1 MTSDGTISKA
11 ATNFLINRR
20 SVAEIAGQNKSDY
33 DKKKFHTVL
42 FDKITK
48 ISRLCKVA
56 LKNNVREKYSVKSVN
71 ICIFAEFELIAEDM
85 LYPIGIQNFE
95 KLRKEGCVYVDKTA
109 LMYKMVKEGN
119 YYFLSRPRRFGKSLL
134 ISTLEAYFLGKKEL
148 FEGLAVAELEKDW
161 VEYPV
166 LHLDLNTEKYDSPE
180 ALINKLS
187 GAIDS
192 WEKEYGRNESEKS
205 LPTRFEGIIRRAKEK
220 TGRNVVILVDE
231 YDKPML
237 QAIGNNELQKEYR
250 DTLKSFY
257 GALKSQDAC
266 IKFALLT
273 GVTKFGKVSVFS
285 DLNNLKDISMSQ
297 YYYDLCGITEKEL
310 HHYFDD
316 EVGQLAQM
324 NNQTKEEAYDRLKE
338 EYDGY
343 HFTYD
348 TPGMYNPFSILW
360 TLSERRYGNYWFE
373 TGTPTFL
380 VELLQKADYN
390 LEEMAGIEADSDMLG
405 SIFNDDNPIPVIY
418 QSGYLTIKDYDS
430 RFGIYKLGFPNREV
444 EDGFM
449 KFLLRYYTAKKI
461 TNSAFEISK
470 FVSDIESGNAEGFMQ
485 RLQSFFAGAKFDQIA
500 KDTENWF
507 QNVVFIVTTLCGLY
521 IEAEH
526 QTSNGRIDLVLKTDK
541 FIYVME
547 LKYDGTAEEALQQ
560 IDDKGYALPWQSDGR
575 TVIKV
580 GANFSSQ
587 LRRLDG
593 WIIA

>member
-1 MTSDGTISKA
+1 
-11 ATNFLINRR
+11 
-20 SVAEIAGQNKSDY
+20 
-33 DKKKFHTVL
+33 
-42 FDKITK
+42 
-48 ISRLCKVA
+48 
-56 LKNNVREKYSVKSVN
+56 
-71 ICIFAEFELIAEDM
+71 M

-95 KLRKEGCVYVDKTA
+95 KLRNDGCVYVDKTA

-134 ISTLEAYFLGKKEL
+134 ISTLEAYFLGKKEF

-166 LHLDLNTEKYDSPE
+166 LHLDLNTEKYDSIE
-180 ALINKLS
+180 VLNNKLS
-187 GAIDS
+187 GTLKL
-192 WEKEYGRNESEKS
+192 WEEQYGRDESEKS
-205 LPTRFEGIIRRAKEK
+205 LPMRFEGIIRRAKEK

-237 QAIGNNELQKEYR
+237 QAIGNEELQKAYR

-257 GALKSQDAC
+257 GALKSMDGC
-266 IKFALLT
+266 IRFALLT

-297 YYYDLCGITEKEL
+297 YYYNICGITEEEL
-310 HHYFDD
+310 HHYFD
-316 EVGQLAQM
+316 EEIEQLART
-324 NNQTKEEAYDRLKE
+324 NNQTKDEAYEKLKE

-360 TLSERRYGNYWFE
+360 TLSERRYGSYWFE

-380 VELLQKADYN
+380 VELLQKTDYN
-390 LEEMAGIEADSDMLG
+390 LEQMANVEADSDMLG

-418 QSGYLTIKDYDS
+418 QSGYLTIKSYDN

-449 KFLLRYYTAKKI
+449 KYLLKYYTAKKNS
-461 TNSAFEISK
+461 NSAFEISR
-470 FVSDIESGNAEGFMQ
+470 FVADIESGNAEGFMQ

-526 QTSNGRIDLVLKTDK
+526 QTSNGRIDLVMKTDK
-541 FIYVME
+541 YVYVME
-547 LKYDGTAEEALQQ
+547 LKYDGTPEEALRQ

-575 TVIKV
+575 KVIKV
-580 GANFSSQ
+580 GANFSSE
-587 LRRLDG
+587 LRRLSG
-593 WIIA
+593 WVIE

>member
-1 MTSDGTISKA
+1 
-11 ATNFLINRR
+11 
-20 SVAEIAGQNKSDY
+20 
-33 DKKKFHTVL
+33 
-42 FDKITK
+42 
-48 ISRLCKVA
+48 
-56 LKNNVREKYSVKSVN
+56 
-71 ICIFAEFELIAEDM
+71 M

-109 LMYKMVKEGN
+109 LMYKMVKEGS
-119 YYFLSRPRRFGKSLL
+119 YYFLSRPRRFGKSLF

-148 FEGLAVAELEKDW
+148 FEGLAVAEIEKDW

-180 ALINKLS
+180 VLINKLS

-205 LPTRFEGIIRRAKEK
+205 LPTRFEGIIRRAREK

-237 QAIGNNELQKEYR
+237 QAIGNAELQKAYR

-285 DLNNLKDISMSQ
+285 DLNNLNDISMDHR
-297 YYYDLCGITEKEL
+297 YYDICGISEVEL
-310 HHYFDD
+310 HRYFDS
-316 EVGQLAQM
+316 EINGLAQA
-324 NNQTKEEAYDRLKE
+324 NNQTPEQAYEQLRID
-338 EYDGY
+338 YDGY

-348 TPGMYNPFSILW
+348 TPGMYNPFSILN
-360 TLSERRYGNYWFE
+360 TLSKQRYGSYWFE

-380 VELLQKADYN
+380 VELLQKADFN
-390 LEEMAGIEADSDMLG
+390 LEQMAGMEADTDMLG

-418 QSGYLTIKDYDS
+418 QSGYLTIKDYD
-430 RFGIYKLGFPNREV
+430 REFGLYKLGFPNREV
-444 EDGFM
+444 ENGFM
-449 KFLLRYYTAKKI
+449 KFLLPFYTAKRN
-461 TNSAFEISK
+461 TSSSFEIGC
-470 FVSDIESGNAEGFMQ
+470 FVKDIKSGNAEGFMQ

-500 KDTENWF
+500 RDTENWF
-507 QNVVFIVTTLCGLY
+507 QNVVFIVTSLCGLY

-526 QTSNGRIDLVLKTDK
+526 QTSNGRIDLVVKTDK
-541 FIYVME
+541 YIYVME
-547 LKYDGTAEEALQQ
+547 LKYDGSAEEALQQ

>member
-1 MTSDGTISKA
+1 
-11 ATNFLINRR
+11 
-20 SVAEIAGQNKSDY
+20 
-33 DKKKFHTVL
+33 
-42 FDKITK
+42 
-48 ISRLCKVA
+48 
-56 LKNNVREKYSVKSVN
+56 
-71 ICIFAEFELIAEDM
+71 M

-95 KLRKEGCVYVDKTA
+95 KLRNEGCVYVDKTA
-109 LMYKMVKEGN
+109 LMYKMVKEGS

-148 FEGLAVAELEKDW
+148 FEGLAVAEIEKDW

-180 ALINKLS
+180 VLINKLS

-237 QAIGNNELQKEYR
+237 QAIGNAELQKAYR

-266 IKFALLT
+266 IRFAILT

-285 DLNNLKDISMSQ
+285 DLNNLNDISMDHR
-297 YYYDLCGITEKEL
+297 YYDICGISEEEL
-310 HHYFDD
+310 HRYFDS
-316 EVGQLAQM
+316 EIKGLAQA
-324 NNQTKEEAYDRLKE
+324 NNQTPEQAYEQLRVD
-338 EYDGY
+338 YDGY

-348 TPGMYNPFSILW
+348 TPGMYNPFSILN
-360 TLSERRYGNYWFE
+360 TLSKQRYGSYWFE

-390 LEEMAGIEADSDMLG
+390 LEQMAGMEADTDMLG

-418 QSGYLTIKDYDS
+418 QSGYLTIKDYD
-430 RFGIYKLGFPNREV
+430 REFELYKLGFPNREV
-444 EDGFM
+444 ENGFM
-449 KFLLRYYTAKKI
+449 KFLLPFYTAKR
-461 TNSAFEISK
+461 NSSSSFEIGQ
-470 FVSDIESGNAEGFMQ
+470 FVKDIKSGNAEGFMQ

-500 KDTENWF
+500 RDTENWF

-541 FIYVME
+541 YIYVME
-547 LKYDGTAEEALQQ
+547 LKYDGSAEEALQQ
-560 IDDKGYALPWQSDGR
+560 IDDKAYALPWQSDGR

-587 LRRLDG
+587 LRRLEG
-593 WIIA
+593 WIIV

>member
-1 MTSDGTISKA
+1 
-11 ATNFLINRR
+11 
-20 SVAEIAGQNKSDY
+20 
-33 DKKKFHTVL
+33 
-42 FDKITK
+42 
-48 ISRLCKVA
+48 
-56 LKNNVREKYSVKSVN
+56 
-71 ICIFAEFELIAEDM
+71 M

-95 KLRKEGCVYVDKTA
+95 KLRNDGCVYVDKTA
-109 LMYKMVKEGN
+109 LMYKLLSEGK

-134 ISTLEAYFLGKKEL
+134 ISTLEAYFLGKKEF

-166 LHLDLNTEKYDSPE
+166 LHLDLNTEKYDSIE
-180 ALINKLS
+180 VLNNKLS
-187 GAIDS
+187 GTLKL
-192 WEKEYGRNESEKS
+192 WEEQYGQDESEKS
-205 LPTRFEGIIRRAKEK
+205 LPMRFEGIIRRAKEK

-237 QAIGNNELQKEYR
+237 QAIGNEELQKAYR

-257 GALKSQDAC
+257 GALKSMDGC
-266 IKFALLT
+266 IRFALLT

-297 YYYDLCGITEKEL
+297 YYYNICGITEEEL
-310 HHYFDD
+310 HHYFD
-316 EVGQLAQM
+316 EEIEQLART
-324 NNQTKEEAYDRLKE
+324 NNQTKDEAYEKLKE

-360 TLSERRYGNYWFE
+360 TLSERRYGSYWFE

-380 VELLQKADYN
+380 VELLQKTDYN
-390 LEEMAGIEADSDMLG
+390 LEQMANVEADSDMLG

-418 QSGYLTIKDYDS
+418 QSGYLTIKSYDN

-449 KFLLRYYTAKKI
+449 KYLLKYYTAKKNS
-461 TNSAFEISK
+461 NSAFEISR
-470 FVSDIESGNAEGFMQ
+470 FVADIESGNAEGFMQ

-526 QTSNGRIDLVLKTDK
+526 QTSNGRIDLVMKTDK
-541 FIYVME
+541 YVYVME
-547 LKYDGTAEEALQQ
+547 LKYDGTPEEALRQ
-560 IDDKGYALPWQSDGR
+560 IDDKGYALPWQADGR
-575 TVIKV
+575 KVIKV
-580 GANFSSQ
+580 GANFSSE
-587 LRRLDG
+587 LRRLSG
-593 WIIA
+593 WVIE

>member
-1 MTSDGTISKA
+1 
-11 ATNFLINRR
+11 
-20 SVAEIAGQNKSDY
+20 
-33 DKKKFHTVL
+33 
-42 FDKITK
+42 
-48 ISRLCKVA
+48 
-56 LKNNVREKYSVKSVN
+56 
-71 ICIFAEFELIAEDM
+71 M

-95 KLRKEGCVYVDKTA
+95 KLRNDGCVYVDKTA

-166 LHLDLNTEKYDSPE
+166 LHLDLNTEKYDSIE
-180 ALINKLS
+180 VLNNKLS
-187 GAIDS
+187 GTLKL
-192 WEKEYGRNESEKS
+192 WEEQYGRDESEKS
-205 LPTRFEGIIRRAKEK
+205 LPMRFEGIIRRAKEK

-237 QAIGNNELQKEYR
+237 QAIGNEDLQKAYR

-257 GALKSQDAC
+257 GALKSMDGC
-266 IKFALLT
+266 IRFALLT

-297 YYYDLCGITEKEL
+297 YYYNICGITEEEL
-310 HHYFDD
+310 HHYFD
-316 EVGQLAQM
+316 EEIEQLART
-324 NNQTKEEAYDRLKE
+324 NNQTKDEAYEKLKE

-360 TLSERRYGNYWFE
+360 TLSERRYGSYWFE

-380 VELLQKADYN
+380 VELLQKTDYN
-390 LEEMAGIEADSDMLG
+390 LEQMANVEADSDMLG

-418 QSGYLTIKDYDS
+418 QSGYLTIKSYDN

-449 KFLLRYYTAKKI
+449 KYLLKYYTAKKNS
-461 TNSAFEISK
+461 NSAFEISR
-470 FVSDIESGNAEGFMQ
+470 FVADIESGNAEGFMQ

-526 QTSNGRIDLVLKTDK
+526 QTSNGRIDLVMKTDK
-541 FIYVME
+541 YVYVME
-547 LKYDGTAEEALQQ
+547 LKYDGTPEEALKQ
-560 IDDKGYALPWQSDGR
+560 IEDKGYAMPWQSDGR
-575 TVIKV
+575 KVIKV
-580 GANFSSQ
+580 GANFSSE
-587 LRRLDG
+587 LRRLSG
-593 WIIA
+593 WVIE

>member
-1 MTSDGTISKA
+1 
-11 ATNFLINRR
+11 
-20 SVAEIAGQNKSDY
+20 
-33 DKKKFHTVL
+33 
-42 FDKITK
+42 
-48 ISRLCKVA
+48 
-56 LKNNVREKYSVKSVN
+56 
-71 ICIFAEFELIAEDM
+71 M

-95 KLRKEGCVYVDKTA
+95 KLRNDGCVYVDKTA

-166 LHLDLNTEKYDSPE
+166 LHLDLNTEKYDSIE
-180 ALINKLS
+180 VLNNKLS
-187 GAIDS
+187 GTLKL
-192 WEKEYGRNESEKS
+192 WEEQYGRDESEKS
-205 LPTRFEGIIRRAKEK
+205 LPMRFEGIIRRAKEK

-237 QAIGNNELQKEYR
+237 QAIGNEELQKAYR

-257 GALKSQDAC
+257 GALKSMDGC
-266 IKFALLT
+266 IRFALLT

-297 YYYDLCGITEKEL
+297 YYYNICGITEEEL
-310 HHYFDD
+310 HHYFD
-316 EVGQLAQM
+316 EEIEQLART
-324 NNQTKEEAYDRLKE
+324 NNQTKDEAYEKLKE

-360 TLSERRYGNYWFE
+360 TLSERRYGSYWFE
-373 TGTPTFL
+373 TGTPSFL
-380 VELLQKADYN
+380 VELLQKSDYN
-390 LEEMAGIEADSDMLG
+390 LEQMANVEADSDMLG

-418 QSGYLTIKDYDS
+418 QSGYLTIKSYDN

-449 KFLLRYYTAKKI
+449 KYLLKYYTAKKNS
-461 TNSAFEISK
+461 NSAFEISR
-470 FVSDIESGNAEGFMQ
+470 FVADIESGNAEGFMQ

-526 QTSNGRIDLVLKTDK
+526 QTSNGRIDLVMKTDK
-541 FIYVME
+541 YVYVME
-547 LKYDGTAEEALQQ
+547 LKYDGTPEEALRQ
-560 IDDKGYALPWQSDGR
+560 IDDKGYALPWQADGR
-575 TVIKV
+575 KVIKV
-580 GANFSSQ
+580 GANFSSE
-587 LRRLDG
+587 LRRLSG
-593 WIIA
+593 WVIE

>member
-1 MTSDGTISKA
+1 
-11 ATNFLINRR
+11 
-20 SVAEIAGQNKSDY
+20 
-33 DKKKFHTVL
+33 
-42 FDKITK
+42 
-48 ISRLCKVA
+48 
-56 LKNNVREKYSVKSVN
+56 
-71 ICIFAEFELIAEDM
+71 
-85 LYPIGIQNFE
+85 
-95 KLRKEGCVYVDKTA
+95 
-109 LMYKMVKEGN
+109 
-119 YYFLSRPRRFGKSLL
+119 
-134 ISTLEAYFLGKKEL
+134 
-148 FEGLAVAELEKDW
+148 EKDW

-166 LHLDLNTEKYDSPE
+166 LHLDLNTEKYDSLE
-180 ALINKLS
+180 VLMNKLS
-187 GAIDS
+187 ASIDS
-192 WEKEYGRNESEKS
+192 WEGKYGRNESEKS
-205 LPTRFEGIIRRAKEK
+205 LPMRFEGIIRRAKEK

-237 QAIGNNELQKEYR
+237 QAIGNEELQKAYR

-257 GALKSQDAC
+257 GALKSMDAC
-266 IKFALLT
+266 IRFALLT

-285 DLNNLKDISMSQ
+285 DLNNLNDISMDHR
-297 YYYDLCGITEKEL
+297 YYDLCGISEEEL
-310 HHYFDD
+310 HRYFNA
-316 EVGQLAQM
+316 EIQGLAQA
-324 NNQTKEEAYDRLKE
+324 NNQTFEQACEQLRVD
-338 EYDGY
+338 YDGY

-348 TPGMYNPFSILW
+348 TPGMYNPFSILS
-360 TLSERRYGNYWFE
+360 TLSKQRYGSYWFE

-390 LEEMAGIEADSDMLG
+390 LEGMAHVEADSDMLG

-449 KFLLRYYTAKKI
+449 KYLLRYYTANKN

-470 FVSDIESGNAEGFMQ
+470 FVKDIESGNAEGFMQ

-560 IDDKGYALPWQSDGR
+560 IDDKGYTLPWQSDGR

-580 GANFSSQ
+580 GANFSSS

-593 WIIA
+593 WIVA

>member
-1 MTSDGTISKA
+1 
-11 ATNFLINRR
+11 
-20 SVAEIAGQNKSDY
+20 
-33 DKKKFHTVL
+33 
-42 FDKITK
+42 
-48 ISRLCKVA
+48 
-56 LKNNVREKYSVKSVN
+56 
-71 ICIFAEFELIAEDM
+71 M

-95 KLRKEGCVYVDKTA
+95 KLRNDGCVYVDKTA

-166 LHLDLNTEKYDSPE
+166 LHLDLNTEKYDSIE
-180 ALINKLS
+180 VLNNKLS
-187 GAIDS
+187 GTLKL
-192 WEKEYGRNESEKS
+192 WEEQYGRDESEKS
-205 LPTRFEGIIRRAKEK
+205 LPMRFEGIIRRAKEK

-237 QAIGNNELQKEYR
+237 QAIGNEELQKAYR

-257 GALKSQDAC
+257 GALKSMDGC
-266 IKFALLT
+266 IRFALLT

-297 YYYDLCGITEKEL
+297 YYYNICGITEEEL
-310 HHYFDD
+310 HHYFD
-316 EVGQLAQM
+316 EEIEQLART
-324 NNQTKEEAYDRLKE
+324 NNQTKDEAYEKLKE

-360 TLSERRYGNYWFE
+360 TLSERRYGSYWFE

-380 VELLQKADYN
+380 VELLQKTDYN
-390 LEEMAGIEADSDMLG
+390 LEQMANVEADSDMLG

-418 QSGYLTIKDYDS
+418 QSGYLTIKSYDN

-449 KFLLRYYTAKKI
+449 KYLLKYYTAKKNS
-461 TNSAFEISK
+461 NSAFEISR
-470 FVSDIESGNAEGFMQ
+470 FVADIESGNAEGFMQ

-526 QTSNGRIDLVLKTDK
+526 QTSNGRIDLVMKTDK
-541 FIYVME
+541 YVYVME
-547 LKYDGTAEEALQQ
+547 LKYDGTPEEALRQ
-560 IDDKGYALPWQSDGR
+560 IDDKGYALPWQADGR
-575 TVIKV
+575 KVIKV
-580 GANFSSQ
+580 GANFSSE
-587 LRRLDG
+587 LRRLSG
-593 WIIA
+593 WVIE

>member
-1 MTSDGTISKA
+1 MTSYGTISKA
-11 ATNFLINRR
+11 ATNFLINGR

-48 ISRLCKVA
+48 ISRFCKVA

-166 LHLDLNTEKYDSPE
+166 LHLDLNTKKYDSIE
-180 ALINKLS
+180 ALESILDIFLCEWEKKY
-187 GAIDS
+187 GS
-192 WEKEYGRNESEKS
+192 WEKETDFSS
-205 LPTRFEGIIRRAKEK
+205 RFEGIIRRAKEK

-237 QAIGNNELQKEYR
+237 QAIGNDELQKAYR

-360 TLSERRYGNYWFE
+360 TLSERRYGSYWFE

-390 LEEMAGIEADSDMLG
+390 LEEMAGIEADTDMLG

-418 QSGYLTIKDYDS
+418 QSGYLTIKDYD
-430 RFGIYKLGFPNREV
+430 REFGLYKLGFPNREV
-444 EDGFM
+444 ENGFM
-449 KFLLRYYTAKKI
+449 KFLLPFYTAKRN
-461 TNSAFEISK
+461 TSSSFEIGC
-470 FVSDIESGNAEGFMQ
+470 FVKDIKSGNAEGFMQ

-500 KDTENWF
+500 RDTENWF
-507 QNVVFIVTTLCGLY
+507 QNVVFIVTRLCGLY

-541 FIYVME
+541 YIYVME
-547 LKYDGTAEEALQQ
+547 LKYDGTAEEALRQ

-580 GANFSSQ
+580 GANFSSS

>member
-1 MTSDGTISKA
+1 MLKILTTSERPERTASKLRNA
-11 ATNFLINRR
+11 CFA
-20 SVAEIAGQNKSDY
+20 VAN
-33 DKKKFHTVL
+33 L
-42 FDKITK
+42 
-48 ISRLCKVA
+48 
-56 LKNNVREKYSVKSVN
+56 KSVN

-166 LHLDLNTEKYDSPE
+166 LHLDLNTKKYDSIE
-180 ALINKLS
+180 ALESILDIFLCEWEKKY
-187 GAIDS
+187 GS
-192 WEKEYGRNESEKS
+192 WEKETDFSS
-205 LPTRFEGIIRRAKEK
+205 RFEGTIRRAKEK

-237 QAIGNNELQKEYR
+237 QAIGNDELQKAYR

-324 NNQTKEEAYDRLKE
+324 NNQTKEDAYDRLKE

-360 TLSERRYGNYWFE
+360 TLSERRYGSYWFE

-390 LEEMAGIEADSDMLG
+390 LEEMAGIEADTDMLG

-418 QSGYLTIKDYDS
+418 QSGYLTIKDYD
-430 RFGIYKLGFPNREV
+430 REFGLYKLGFPNREV
-444 EDGFM
+444 ENGFM
-449 KFLLRYYTAKKI
+449 KFLLPFYTAKRN
-461 TNSAFEISK
+461 TSSSFEIGC
-470 FVSDIESGNAEGFMQ
+470 FVKDIKSGNAEGFMQ

-500 KDTENWF
+500 RDTENWF
-507 QNVVFIVTTLCGLY
+507 QNVVFIVTRLCGLY

-541 FIYVME
+541 YIYVME
-547 LKYDGTAEEALQQ
+547 LKYDGTAEEALRQ
-560 IDDKGYALPWQSDGR
+560 IDDKGYALPWQTDGR

-580 GANFSSQ
+580 GANFSSS
-587 LRRLDG
+587 LRRLEG

>member
-1 MTSDGTISKA
+1 
-11 ATNFLINRR
+11 
-20 SVAEIAGQNKSDY
+20 
-33 DKKKFHTVL
+33 
-42 FDKITK
+42 
-48 ISRLCKVA
+48 
-56 LKNNVREKYSVKSVN
+56 
-71 ICIFAEFELIAEDM
+71 M
-85 LYPIGIQNFE
+85 LYPIGIQSFSEIRQN
-95 KLRKEGCVYVDKTA
+95 GYVYVDKTA
-109 LMYKMVKEGN
+109 LMYKLLSEGK

-148 FEGLAVAELEKDW
+148 FEGLAVAEIEKDW

-166 LHLDLNTEKYDSPE
+166 LHLDLNTEKYDSQE
-180 ALINKLS
+180 VLFYKLS
-187 GAIDS
+187 GALDS

-237 QAIGNNELQKEYR
+237 QAIGNDELQKAYR

-285 DLNNLKDISMSQ
+285 DLNNLNDISMDHR
-297 YYYDLCGITEKEL
+297 YYDICGISEEEL
-310 HHYFDD
+310 HRYFDS
-316 EVGQLAQM
+316 EIKGLAQA
-324 NNQTKEEAYDRLKE
+324 NNQTPEQAYEQLRVD
-338 EYDGY
+338 YDGY

-348 TPGMYNPFSILW
+348 TPGMYNPFSILN
-360 TLSERRYGNYWFE
+360 TLSKQRYGSYWFE

-390 LEEMAGIEADSDMLG
+390 LEQMAGMEADTDMLG

-418 QSGYLTIKDYDS
+418 QSGYLTIKDYD
-430 RFGIYKLGFPNREV
+430 REFELYKLGFPNREV
-444 EDGFM
+444 ENGFM
-449 KFLLRYYTAKKI
+449 KFLLPFYTAKR
-461 TNSAFEISK
+461 NSSSSFEIGQ
-470 FVSDIESGNAEGFMQ
+470 FVKDIKSGNAEGFMQ

-500 KDTENWF
+500 RDTENWF

-541 FIYVME
+541 YIYVME
-547 LKYDGTAEEALQQ
+547 LKYDGTAEEAMQQ
-560 IDDKGYALPWQSDGR
+560 IDDKGYSLPWQSDGR

-593 WIIA
+593 WVIA

>member
-1 MTSDGTISKA
+1 
-11 ATNFLINRR
+11 
-20 SVAEIAGQNKSDY
+20 
-33 DKKKFHTVL
+33 
-42 FDKITK
+42 
-48 ISRLCKVA
+48 
-56 LKNNVREKYSVKSVN
+56 
-71 ICIFAEFELIAEDM
+71 M

-95 KLRKEGCVYVDKTA
+95 KRRKGGCLYVDKTA
-109 LMYKMVKEGN
+109 LMYRMVKEGS
-119 YYFLSRPRRFGKSLL
+119 YYFLSRPRRFGKSRL
-134 ISTLEAYFLGKKEL
+134 ISTLGAYFLGKKEW
-148 FEGLAVAELEKDW
+148 FEGLAVAEIEKDW

-180 ALINKLS
+180 VLINKLS

-237 QAIGNNELQKEYR
+237 QAIGNDELQKEYR

-257 GALKSQDAC
+257 GALQSHDAR
-266 IKFALLT
+266 INFALLT

-285 DLNNLKDISMSQ
+285 DLNNLNDISMDHR
-297 YYYDLCGITEKEL
+297 YYDICGISEVEL
-310 HHYFDD
+310 HRYFDS
-316 EVGQLAQM
+316 EINGLAQA
-324 NNQTKEEAYDRLKE
+324 NNQTPEQAYEQLRID
-338 EYDGY
+338 YDGY

-348 TPGMYNPFSILW
+348 TPGMYNPFSILN
-360 TLSERRYGNYWFE
+360 TLSKQRYGSYWFE

-390 LEEMAGIEADSDMLG
+390 LEEMAGIETDADMLG

-500 KDTENWF
+500 RDTENWF

-541 FIYVME
+541 YIYVME
-547 LKYDGTAEEALQQ
+547 LKYDGSAEEALQQ
-560 IDDKGYALPWQSDGR
+560 IDDKCYALPWQSDGR

-587 LRRLDG
+587 LRRLEG
-593 WIIA
+593 WIIV

>member
-1 MTSDGTISKA
+1 M
-11 ATNFLINRR
+11 
-20 SVAEIAGQNKSDY
+20 
-33 DKKKFHTVL
+33 
-42 FDKITK
+42 
-48 ISRLCKVA
+48 
-56 LKNNVREKYSVKSVN
+56 
-71 ICIFAEFELIAEDM
+71 
-85 LYPIGIQNFE
+85 YPIGIQSFSEIRQN
-95 KLRKEGCVYVDKTA
+95 GYVYVDKTA
-109 LMYKMVKEGN
+109 LMYKLLSEGK

-148 FEGLAVAELEKDW
+148 FEGLAVAEIEKDW

-166 LHLDLNTEKYDSPE
+166 LHLDLNTEKYDSQE
-180 ALINKLS
+180 VLFYKLS
-187 GAIDS
+187 GALDS

-237 QAIGNNELQKEYR
+237 QAIGNDELQKAYR

-285 DLNNLKDISMSQ
+285 DLNNLNDISMDHR
-297 YYYDLCGITEKEL
+297 YYDICGISEEEL
-310 HHYFDD
+310 HRYFDS
-316 EVGQLAQM
+316 EIKGLAQA
-324 NNQTKEEAYDRLKE
+324 NNQTPEQAYEQLRVD
-338 EYDGY
+338 YDGY

-348 TPGMYNPFSILW
+348 TPGMYNPFSILN
-360 TLSERRYGNYWFE
+360 TLSKQRYGSYWFE

-390 LEEMAGIEADSDMLG
+390 LEQMAGMEADTDMLG

-418 QSGYLTIKDYDS
+418 QSGYLTIKDYD
-430 RFGIYKLGFPNREV
+430 REFELYKLGFPNREV
-444 EDGFM
+444 ENGFM
-449 KFLLRYYTAKKI
+449 KFLLPFYTAKR
-461 TNSAFEISK
+461 NSSSSFEIGQ
-470 FVSDIESGNAEGFMQ
+470 FVKDIKSGNAEGFMQ

-500 KDTENWF
+500 RDTENWF

-541 FIYVME
+541 YIYVME
-547 LKYDGTAEEALQQ
+547 LKYDGTAEEAMQQ
-560 IDDKGYALPWQSDGR
+560 IDDKGYSLPWQSDGR

-593 WIIA
+593 WVIA

>member
-1 MTSDGTISKA
+1 
-11 ATNFLINRR
+11 
-20 SVAEIAGQNKSDY
+20 
-33 DKKKFHTVL
+33 
-42 FDKITK
+42 
-48 ISRLCKVA
+48 
-56 LKNNVREKYSVKSVN
+56 
-71 ICIFAEFELIAEDM
+71 M

-166 LHLDLNTEKYDSPE
+166 LHLDLNTKKYDSIE
-180 ALINKLS
+180 ALESILDIFLCEWEKKY
-187 GAIDS
+187 GS
-192 WEKEYGRNESEKS
+192 WEKETDFSS
-205 LPTRFEGIIRRAKEK
+205 RFEGTIRRAKEK

-237 QAIGNNELQKEYR
+237 QAIGNDELQKAYR

-360 TLSERRYGNYWFE
+360 TLSERRYGSYWFE

-390 LEEMAGIEADSDMLG
+390 LEEMAGIEADTDMLG

-418 QSGYLTIKDYDS
+418 QSGYLTIKDYD
-430 RFGIYKLGFPNREV
+430 REFGLYKLGFPNREV
-444 EDGFM
+444 ENGFM
-449 KFLLRYYTAKKI
+449 KFLLPFYTAKRN
-461 TNSAFEISK
+461 TSSSFEIGC
-470 FVSDIESGNAEGFMQ
+470 FVKDIKSGNAEGFMQ

-500 KDTENWF
+500 RDTENWF
-507 QNVVFIVTTLCGLY
+507 QNVVFIVTRLCGLY

-541 FIYVME
+541 YIYVME
-547 LKYDGTAEEALQQ
+547 LKYDGTAEEALRQ

-580 GANFSSQ
+580 GANFSSS

>member
-166 LHLDLNTEKYDSPE
+166 LHLDLNTKKYDSIE
-180 ALINKLS
+180 ALESILDIFLCEWEKKY
-187 GAIDS
+187 GS
-192 WEKEYGRNESEKS
+192 WEKETDFSS
-205 LPTRFEGIIRRAKEK
+205 RFEGTIRRAKEK

-237 QAIGNNELQKEYR
+237 QAIGNDELQKAYR

-324 NNQTKEEAYDRLKE
+324 NNQTKEDAYDRLKE

-360 TLSERRYGNYWFE
+360 TLSERRYGSYWFE

-390 LEEMAGIEADSDMLG
+390 LEEMAGIEADTDMLG

-418 QSGYLTIKDYDS
+418 QSGYLTIKDYD
-430 RFGIYKLGFPNREV
+430 REFGLYKLGFPNREV
-444 EDGFM
+444 ENGFM
-449 KFLLRYYTAKKI
+449 KFLLPFYTAKRN
-461 TNSAFEISK
+461 TSSSFEIGC
-470 FVSDIESGNAEGFMQ
+470 FVKDIKSGNAEGFMQ

-500 KDTENWF
+500 RDTENWF
-507 QNVVFIVTTLCGLY
+507 QNVVFIVTRLCGLY

-541 FIYVME
+541 YIYVME
-547 LKYDGTAEEALQQ
+547 LKYDGTAEEALRQ

-580 GANFSSQ
+580 GANFSSS

>member
-1 MTSDGTISKA
+1 
-11 ATNFLINRR
+11 
-20 SVAEIAGQNKSDY
+20 
-33 DKKKFHTVL
+33 
-42 FDKITK
+42 
-48 ISRLCKVA
+48 
-56 LKNNVREKYSVKSVN
+56 
-71 ICIFAEFELIAEDM
+71 
-85 LYPIGIQNFE
+85 
-95 KLRKEGCVYVDKTA
+95 
-109 LMYKMVKEGN
+109 MYKMVKEGN

-166 LHLDLNTEKYDSPE
+166 LHLDLNTEKYDSIE
-180 ALINKLS
+180 VLNNKLS
-187 GAIDS
+187 GTLKL
-192 WEKEYGRNESEKS
+192 WEEQYGRDESEKS
-205 LPTRFEGIIRRAKEK
+205 LPMRFEGIIRRAKEK

-237 QAIGNNELQKEYR
+237 QAIGNEELQKAYR

-257 GALKSQDAC
+257 GALKSMDGC
-266 IKFALLT
+266 IRFALMT

-297 YYYDLCGITEKEL
+297 YYYNICGITEEEL
-310 HHYFDD
+310 HHYFD
-316 EVGQLAQM
+316 EEIEQLART
-324 NNQTKEEAYDRLKE
+324 NNQTKDEAYEKLKE

-360 TLSERRYGNYWFE
+360 TLSERRYGSYWFE

-380 VELLQKADYN
+380 VELLQKTDYN
-390 LEEMAGIEADSDMLG
+390 LEQMANVEADSDMLG

-418 QSGYLTIKDYDS
+418 QSGYLTIKSYDN

-449 KFLLRYYTAKKI
+449 KYLLKYYTAKKNS
-461 TNSAFEISK
+461 NSAFEISR
-470 FVSDIESGNAEGFMQ
+470 FVADIESGNAEGFMQ

-526 QTSNGRIDLVLKTDK
+526 QTSNGRIDLVMKTDK
-541 FIYVME
+541 YVYVME
-547 LKYDGTAEEALQQ
+547 LKYDGTPEEALKQ
-560 IDDKGYALPWQSDGR
+560 IEDKGYAMPWQSDGR
-575 TVIKV
+575 KVIKV
-580 GANFSSQ
+580 GANFSSE
-587 LRRLDG
+587 LRRLSG
-593 WIIA
+593 WVIE

>member
-1 MTSDGTISKA
+1 
-11 ATNFLINRR
+11 
-20 SVAEIAGQNKSDY
+20 
-33 DKKKFHTVL
+33 
-42 FDKITK
+42 
-48 ISRLCKVA
+48 
-56 LKNNVREKYSVKSVN
+56 
-71 ICIFAEFELIAEDM
+71 M

-95 KLRKEGCVYVDKTA
+95 KLRNDGCVYVDKTA

-166 LHLDLNTEKYDSPE
+166 LHLDLNTEKYDSIE
-180 ALINKLS
+180 VLNNKLS
-187 GAIDS
+187 GTLKL
-192 WEKEYGRNESEKS
+192 WEEQYGRDESEKS
-205 LPTRFEGIIRRAKEK
+205 LPMRFEGIIRRAKEK

-237 QAIGNNELQKEYR
+237 QAIGNEELQKAYR

-257 GALKSQDAC
+257 GALKSMDGC
-266 IKFALLT
+266 IRFALMT

-297 YYYDLCGITEKEL
+297 YYYNICGITEEEL
-310 HHYFDD
+310 HHYFD
-316 EVGQLAQM
+316 EEIEQLART
-324 NNQTKEEAYDRLKE
+324 NNQTKDEAYEKLKE

-360 TLSERRYGNYWFE
+360 TLSERRYGSYWFE

-380 VELLQKADYN
+380 VELLQKTDYN
-390 LEEMAGIEADSDMLG
+390 LEQMANVEADSDMLG

-418 QSGYLTIKDYDS
+418 QSGYLTIKSYDN

-449 KFLLRYYTAKKI
+449 KYLLKYYTAKKNS
-461 TNSAFEISK
+461 NSAFEISR
-470 FVSDIESGNAEGFMQ
+470 FVADIESGNAEGFMQ

-526 QTSNGRIDLVLKTDK
+526 QTSNGRIDLVMKTDK
-541 FIYVME
+541 YVYVME
-547 LKYDGTAEEALQQ
+547 LKYDGTPEEALKQ
-560 IDDKGYALPWQSDGR
+560 IEDKGYAMPWQSDGR
-575 TVIKV
+575 KVIKV
-580 GANFSSQ
+580 GANFSSE
-587 LRRLDG
+587 LRRLSG
-593 WIIA
+593 WVIE

>member
-1 MTSDGTISKA
+1 
-11 ATNFLINRR
+11 
-20 SVAEIAGQNKSDY
+20 
-33 DKKKFHTVL
+33 
-42 FDKITK
+42 
-48 ISRLCKVA
+48 
-56 LKNNVREKYSVKSVN
+56 
-71 ICIFAEFELIAEDM
+71 M

-95 KLRKEGCVYVDKTA
+95 KLRNDGCVYVDKTA

-119 YYFLSRPRRFGKSLL
+119 YCFLSRPRRFGKSLL
-134 ISTLEAYFLGKKEL
+134 ISTLEAYFLGKKEF

-166 LHLDLNTEKYDSPE
+166 LHLDLNTEKYDSIE
-180 ALINKLS
+180 VLNNKLS
-187 GAIDS
+187 GTLKL
-192 WEKEYGRNESEKS
+192 WEEQYGRDESEKS
-205 LPTRFEGIIRRAKEK
+205 LPMRFEGIIRRAKEK

-237 QAIGNNELQKEYR
+237 QAIGNEELQKAYR

-257 GALKSQDAC
+257 GALKSMDGC
-266 IKFALLT
+266 IRFALMT

-297 YYYDLCGITEKEL
+297 YYYNICGITEEEL
-310 HHYFDD
+310 HHYFD
-316 EVGQLAQM
+316 EEIEQLART
-324 NNQTKEEAYDRLKE
+324 NNQTKDEAYEKLKE

-360 TLSERRYGNYWFE
+360 TLSERRYGSYWFE

-380 VELLQKADYN
+380 VELLQKTDYN
-390 LEEMAGIEADSDMLG
+390 LEQMANVEADSDMLG

-418 QSGYLTIKDYDS
+418 QSGYLTIKSYDN

-449 KFLLRYYTAKKI
+449 KYLLKYYTAKKNS
-461 TNSAFEISK
+461 NSAFEISR
-470 FVSDIESGNAEGFMQ
+470 FVADIESGNAEGFMQ

-526 QTSNGRIDLVLKTDK
+526 QTSNGRIDLVMKTDK
-541 FIYVME
+541 YVYVME
-547 LKYDGTAEEALQQ
+547 LKYDGTPEEALRQ

-575 TVIKV
+575 KVIKV
-580 GANFSSQ
+580 GANFSSE
-587 LRRLDG
+587 LRRLSG
-593 WIIA
+593 WVIE